1 MPGVWDAPITQGF
14 GPTNEPLD
22 GPYGGYAHF
31 NRGLDYG
38 APEGTPI
45 PANVSGTVISA
56 QDHGDGWGL
65 AIRVQ
70 DAQGNIHNYGHLGA
84 IDVKPGDKVTPG
96 MLLGKVGNTGKS
108 TGPHLSYDVWDSQ
121 GTPVDP
127 SPWAT
132 GAPASDFSGSA
143 GGGGGSDGGTFD
155 FSQYDIPALPFSTA
169 DYYTKLARWNALD
182 TALKPYLQDSGNP
195 RPGIDGFFDPDYGY
209 VVRVPSGETDEY
221 GNEMMSEFVAMDPAS
236 YKEYT
241 SLTSELD
248 NWEGTYTKQG
258 ADLDRL
264 LTLLD
269 HYSKTDP
276 RLIDAENAAD
286 KFSRELDVRQEARQA
301 ATAQY
306 QEQTDRQNAAFDQ
319 NNAMLAGQTRMVM
332 APALKLTPY
341 EELYAKARDMVA
353 SGLPEVPDKP
363 YPYRMGAGQLGAL
376 TRPAAP
382 GPTRSSS
389 AFGGRLPEEGDPNR
403 AGNGSGRLP
412 VSTIAPQPSSSPA
425 MSRASFLD
433 KFDLKGSTPPV
444 RDTSA
449 FRLADDLASR
459 QYGPAAPNIPTQ
471 RMMPFTPTATQTPNR
486 GVSPS
491 YNRTAG
497 TITPSIFR

>member
-1 MPGVWDAPITQGF
+1 MPTPAGGPITQYF
-14 GPTNEPLD
+14 GPTDEPLD
-22 GPYGGYAHF
+22 SGALGYPHFNKGVDYGGNLGDPVTAVA
-31 NRGLDYG
+31 G
-38 APEGTPI
+38 
-45 PANVSGTVISA
+45 GTVIQA
-56 QDHGDGWGL
+56 GEGKDGWG
-65 AIRVQ
+65 ISVKVRMDDGRIV
-70 DAQGNIHNYGHLGA
+70 NYGHLSGVNVSVGQRLNGGETIGA
-84 IDVKPGDKVTPG
+84 IGS
-96 MLLGKVGNTGKS
+96 TGAS
-108 TGPHLSYDVWDSQ
+108 TGPHLSFDVMDSS
-121 GTPVDP
+121 GNPLDP
-127 SPWAT
+127 SDLLGFAAGRDNRT
-132 GAPASDFSGSA
+132 GQPFGDGST
-143 GGGGGSDGGTFD
+143 GGGSDGGTFD

-182 TALKPYLQDSGNP
+182 RKVATYEDQWNAYQKAMSNFSGYDEMGNP
-195 RPGIDGFFDPDYGY
+195 VAPPDEP
-209 VVRVPSGETDEY
+209 VNPLTPDE
-221 GNEMMSEFVAMDPAS
+221 EA
-236 YKEYT
+236 EYT
-241 SLTSELD
+241 SLGDNLD
-248 NWEGTYTKQG
+248 NWEMTYQQQG

-319 NNAMLAGQTRMVM
+319 NNAMLAGQTRLVM

-353 SGLPEVPDKP
+353 SGMPDVPDKP
-363 YPYRMGAGQLGAL
+363 YPYRLGAGQLGAL

-382 GPTRSSS
+382 GPTRSAS

-433 KFDLKGSTPPV
+433 KFDLKGSGQPV

-486 GVSPS
+486 GVGPS